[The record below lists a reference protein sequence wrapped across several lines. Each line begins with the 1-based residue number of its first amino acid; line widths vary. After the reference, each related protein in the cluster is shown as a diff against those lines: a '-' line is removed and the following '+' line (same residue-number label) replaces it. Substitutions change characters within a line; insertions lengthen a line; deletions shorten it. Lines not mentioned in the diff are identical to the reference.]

1 MIVYLGL
8 GSNLG
13 DRTEFIR
20 LAIEKIKSSSYF
32 SDILW
37 SELIETSPVGYTQQP
52 DFINCA
58 VKLETELSPEELLNE
73 LQSIELELGRKR
85 GFKWGPRTIDI
96 DILFYGD
103 RIIQKPDLLIPHPEL
118 HKRIFVLKPL
128 LELCPDLLH
137 PILKKK
143 IHSLYTS
150 LIHSFDV

>member
-13 DRTEFIR
+13 DRTEYIR
-20 LAIEKIKSSSYF
+20 LAIERIKNSLYF
-32 SDILW
+32 SDVLW
-37 SELIETSPVGYTQQP
+37 SELIETSPVGYAQQP

-58 VKLETELSPEELLNE
+58 VKLETELPPEELLNE
-73 LQSIELELGRKR
+73 LHKIELELGRKR
-85 GFKWGPRTIDI
+85 EIKWGPRTIDI

-103 RIIQKPDLLIPHPEL
+103 RVVQKPGLLIPHPEL

-128 LELCPDLLH
+128 LELCPDLIH
-137 PILKKK
+137 PILKRN
-143 IHSLYTS
+143 IHTLYTS